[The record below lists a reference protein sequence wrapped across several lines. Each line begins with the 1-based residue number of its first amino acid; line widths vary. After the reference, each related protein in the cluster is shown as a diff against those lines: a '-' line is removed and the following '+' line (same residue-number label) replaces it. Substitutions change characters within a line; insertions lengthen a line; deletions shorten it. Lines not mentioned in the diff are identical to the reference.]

1 MSVKLLRSSVVVSAM
16 TMISRV
22 LGFVRDVVIAF
33 AFGASAATDAFFVAF
48 KIPNFLRRLFAEG
61 AFSQA
66 FVPVLSEY
74 RTNRSHDEAREL
86 IASVAGTL
94 AGILFLITAIGV
106 LAAPLLIYVF
116 APGFAGDAG
125 KIELAGDML
134 RWTFP
139 YLLFISLTAFV
150 GGILNSYG
158 RFAIPSLTPVL
169 LNLVMIAA
177 ALWLAPM
184 MERPIMALAIGV
196 FVAGIAQLGFQ
207 LPFLLRLNLLP
218 RPRWNRAHEGVRRI
232 MKLMVPALFGS
243 SVAQINLLLDTLIAS
258 FLVSGSVS
266 WLYFSDRL
274 MEFPLG
280 VFGIAIATVIL
291 PKLSRDHS
299 RADTATFSQTL
310 DWGIR
315 GVVLIGAPAAVALL
329 TLAGPMLATLFQ
341 HGDFNAHDVEMASL
355 SLMAYG
361 VGLVGFML
369 IKVLAPGFYSRQDT
383 KTPVKIGIIAMAANM
398 VFNLILV
405 WPLAH
410 AGLALATTLS
420 AFLNAALLYR
430 GLRRGGL
437 FTPQAGWGRFVL
449 KVLIAIGLMAAVV
462 LWLAGD
468 LQGWTSAAGWERGL
482 RLLGV
487 IAAAAATY
495 LLALYAMGMRVS
507 QLRGGPSS
515 E

>member
-1 MSVKLLRSSVVVSAM
+1 MSLKLLRSTAVVGVM

-22 LGFVRDVVIAF
+22 LGFVRDVVIAWG
-33 AFGASAATDAFFVAF
+33 FGASAGTDAFFVAF

-74 RTNRSHDEAREL
+74 RTQREHDAVRGL

-94 AGILFLITAIGV
+94 AGILFVVTAIGV
-106 LAAPLLIYVF
+106 LAAPILIYVF
-116 APGFAGDAG
+116 APGFSGDPG
-125 KIELAGDML
+125 KLELAADML

-158 RFAIPSLTPVL
+158 RFAIPALTPVM
-169 LNLVMIAA
+169 LNLVLIAA

-184 MERPIMALAIGV
+184 LERPIMALAIGV
-196 FVAGIAQLGFQ
+196 FVAGVIQLGFQ
-207 LPFLLRLNLLP
+207 LPFLWRLKLLP
-218 RPRWNRAHEGVRRI
+218 RPRWDRAHEGVRRI

-258 FLVSGSVS
+258 FLVTGSVS
-266 WLYFSDRL
+266 WLYYSDRL

-280 VFGIAIATVIL
+280 VFAIAIATVML
-291 PKLSRDHS
+291 PKLSRDHASEDADQFS
-299 RADTATFSQTL
+299 RTL
-310 DWGIR
+310 DWGMR
-315 GVVLIGAPAAVALL
+315 GVILVGAPAAVGLL
-329 TLAGPMLATLFQ
+329 TLAGPMLSTLFQ
-341 HGDFNAHDVEMASL
+341 HGDFDAHAVTMARL

-361 VGLVGFML
+361 IGLIGFML

-383 KTPVKIGIIAMAANM
+383 RTPVRIGMIAMGANM

-405 WPLAH
+405 WPMAH

-420 AFLNAALLYR
+420 AFLNAGLLLR
-430 GLRRGGL
+430 GLRRSGH
-437 FTPQAGWGRFVL
+437 FTPQAGWPGFVL
-449 KVLIAIGLMAAVV
+449 RITVAISLMAAVL

-468 LQGWTSAAGWERGL
+468 LQSWFVATGWDRAL
-482 RLLGV
+482 RLLGIIV
-487 IAAAAATY
+487 AGAATY
-495 LLALYAMGMRVS
+495 GVALLAMGMRPAG
-507 QLRGGPSS
+507 LRG
-515 E
+515 